1 MNVQVETLP
10 QSQVAL
16 AIEVDSTAVG
26 AAIDRAYRNLGQR
39 VNVPGFRKG
48 KAPRAMLEATLGRG
62 AVIEEATDIAVNA
75 AYQQALE
82 QTGLDPL
89 SRPEVELQGEGFDP
103 AQPLHF
109 KATFY
114 VKPPVDL
121 GAYRSIQIAPPK
133 TEVSAESVDEFIMRM
148 ALNQTAWAPVEDRPA
163 ALGDIAILDLK
174 GTVAGETVI
183 EGESQEHFLD
193 PDQPESSTEIDLRS
207 YVVDMNVGEEK
218 DVEVTLPENFEP
230 ASAAGQT
237 TDLHLK
243 LVRLEGRPTPV
254 IDDALAQTFGEFQTV
269 DDVRVAIR
277 GALEAQQRSQDA
289 DAYATSVLTTAVEG
303 ATVELPPPL
312 VEEEIHRTLDNFRE
326 DIENRQHISM
336 DIYLRLV
343 GKTMDELHEEGRA
356 PSESR
361 VKSNLVLEAIAEAE
375 TLVVPREPVDAE
387 LREMSALPTVRER
400 DRRRVLTSPV
410 VRERVETRL
419 KRRLAL
425 QRLLEIALPP
435 LGETDDTEGAPADSA
450 AEDALRQQAVENVAD
465 ALESPTHESNEEE
478 I

>member
-1 MNVQVETLP
+1 LNVQVETLP

-62 AVIEEATDIAVNA
+62 AVLEEAADIAVNA

-82 QTGLDPL
+82 ETGLDPL
-89 SRPEVELQGEGFDP
+89 SRPQVEMQGEGLDP

-133 TEVSAESVDEFIMRM
+133 TAVTPEGVDEFIMRM
-148 ALNQTAWAPVEDRPA
+148 AQNQTAWAPVEDRPA

-174 GTVAGETVI
+174 ATVGEGTVLES
-183 EGESQEHFLD
+183 EGQEHFLD
-193 PDQPESSTEIDLRS
+193 PNQPESTTEIDLRS
-207 YVVDMNVGEEK
+207 HVVGLNTGEEK
-218 DVEVTLPENFEP
+218 DVEIMLPENFEP
-230 ASAAGQT
+230 ATAAGQNAA
-237 TDLHLK
+237 LHLK

-254 IDDALAQTFGEFQTV
+254 IDDALARTFGEFETV
-269 DDVRVAIR
+269 DDLRKAIR
-277 GALEAQQRSQDA
+277 GAMEAQQRSQDA
-289 DAYATSVLTTAVEG
+289 DAYATSVLTSAVEG

-326 DIENRQHISM
+326 DVENRQHISM

-343 GKTMDELHEEGRA
+343 GKTMEELHEEVRA
-356 PSESR
+356 PSEGR

-375 TLVVPREPVDAE
+375 SLVVPREPVDAE

-400 DRRRVLTSPV
+400 DRRRVLTSPA
-410 VRERVETRL
+410 VRERVEIRL

-425 QRLLEIALPP
+425 QRLLEIALP
-435 LGETDDTEGAPADSA
+435 LLDEKGDTEEASDDSA
-450 AEDALRQQAVENVAD
+450 AEDASRQQAVENVAD
-465 ALESPTHESNEEE
+465 ALESPTHESNEGE

>member
-1 MNVQVETLP
+1 MNVEVETLP

-16 AIEVDSTAVG
+16 AIEVDSASVG

-62 AVIEEATDIAVNA
+62 AVLEEAADIAINA

-82 QTGLDPL
+82 RTGLDPL
-89 SRPEVELQGEGFDP
+89 SRPEVELQGEGLDP

-121 GAYRSIQIAPPK
+121 GDYHSIQITPPK
-133 TEVSAESVDEFIMRM
+133 TEVTAEAIDEFILRM
-148 ALNQTAWAPVEDRPA
+148 AQNQSPWAPVEDRPA
-163 ALGDIAILDLK
+163 ALSDIAVLDLK
-174 GTVAGETVI
+174 GTVGEETVI
-183 EGESQEHFLD
+183 EGENQEHFLD
-193 PDQPESSTEIDLRS
+193 PNQPESSTEIDLRS
-207 YVVDMNVGEEK
+207 HVVGMNVGEEK

-230 ASAAGQT
+230 ASAAGQSAN
-237 TDLHLK
+237 LHLR

-254 IDDALAQTFGEFQTV
+254 IDDALAQSFGEFQTV
-269 DDVRVAIR
+269 DDLRAAIR

-289 DAYATSVLTTAVEG
+289 DAYATSVLTAVVEG
-303 ATVELPPPL
+303 ATVETPPPL
-312 VEEEIHRTLDNFRE
+312 VEEEIHRTLDNIRDDVE
-326 DIENRQHISM
+326 SRQHLNM

-343 GKTMDELHEEGRA
+343 GKTMEDLHEEVRSPAEG
-356 PSESR
+356 R

-375 TLVVPREPVDAE
+375 NIVVPREPVDAE
-387 LREMSALPTVRER
+387 LREMAAQPTVRER
-400 DRRRVLTSPV
+400 DRRRVLTSSV

-435 LGETDDTEGAPADSA
+435 MDETGDNAEAPADSA
-450 AEDALRQQAVENVAD
+450 AEEAVRRQAVENVAD
-465 ALESPTHESNEEE
+465 ALESPAHESNEEE